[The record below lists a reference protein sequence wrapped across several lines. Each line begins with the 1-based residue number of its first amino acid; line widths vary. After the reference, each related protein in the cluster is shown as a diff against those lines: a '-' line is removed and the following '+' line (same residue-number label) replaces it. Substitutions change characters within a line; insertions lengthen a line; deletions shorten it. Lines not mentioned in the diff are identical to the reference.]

1 MSALEFLNRTCN
13 LTMSSREA
21 PLVTSQ
27 PTPTFL
33 GLVEKAARDT
43 HDKTISAK
51 EKLVK
56 LDFTSSCEDVQ
67 KEFKRSYMD
76 KVGSI
81 PFAALELM
89 IFSDP
94 TRFLHRCNPRS
105 K

>member
-1 MSALEFLNRTCN
+1 
-13 LTMSSREA
+13 MSSREA

-56 LDFTSSCEDVQ
+56 LDFTSRCEDVQ
-67 KEFKRSYMD
+67 KEFKRRYLD
-76 KVGSI
+76 KVGESI
-81 PFAALELM
+81 SFAALELM
-89 IFSDP
+89 IFLDP
-94 TRFLHRCNPRS
+94 TRFFHRCNPRS